1 MSICEGLSSAY
12 YTCFNV
18 FYGGIC
24 CTSVL
29 KDTKGLNAAQ
39 AVSVL
44 NDYVKIKL
52 AVHYSLY
59 LSVNICAFIL
69 PMKLP

>member
-1 MSICEGLSSAY
+1 MSSCEGLSSAY

-29 KDTKGLNAAQ
+29 KDTKGLNAPQ

-44 NDYVKIKL
+44 SDYVKIKL

-59 LSVNICAFIL
+59 LGVNLCVSIL
-69 PMKLP
+69 PTKLP